1 MDNFNAV
8 DCNDRDSANYN
19 TRQVS
24 TQIDITYES
33 SVGCLIE
40 WYMYA
45 TWLLFGVE

>member
-1 MDNFNAV
+1 MWIISMQLTATTV
-8 DCNDRDSANYN
+8 PVPTS
-19 TRQVS
+19 RQVF

-33 SVGCLIE
+33 SVGFLIE